1 MNNIGTTLLETPRLS
16 LRRFALGDE
25 TPSYKNWTGD
35 DKVTEFLRWQTH
47 GSIDVTRDIINEWI
61 ASYSRTDF
69 YQWAVVLKEIDEPIG
84 TISAVDIDN
93 TTEKVHIGYC
103 LGSNWWNR
111 GYMSE
116 ALTAVIKFFFEQ
128 VGVNRIESQHDPL
141 NVGSGK
147 VMEKCGMTYEG
158 TLRMADISNRG
169 IVDACM
175 HSILASEYF
184 NR

>member
-1 MNNIGTTLLETPRLS
+1 
-16 LRRFALGDE
+16 
-25 TPSYKNWTGD
+25 
-35 DKVTEFLRWQTH
+35 
-47 GSIDVTRDIINEWI
+47 
-61 ASYSRTDF
+61 
-69 YQWAVVLKEIDEPIG
+69 
-84 TISAVDIDN
+84 
-93 TTEKVHIGYC
+93 
-103 LGSNWWNR
+103 
-111 GYMSE
+111 MSE

-184 NR
+184 NL